1 MYKQLAVV
9 IIVALCS
16 SATQH
21 LYAGEPVAVAYQ
33 YQGKT
38 GVNLGRIVGGP
49 LVVNTFTDQR
59 NETQTA
65 DVQRPGNEPIT
76 LTGLA
81 PHALVQSAMI
91 SAFENS
97 GASLGEPGSPLALD
111 GKLIEMKVQD
121 TETGLEVLIRS
132 ELTLRNQGRNA
143 WQSVVFSRASTDGKD
158 IPSAIALGLDKLIT
172 ELFRDDYFLMELGV
186 L

>member
-1 MYKQLAVV
+1 MYKQLAMV
-9 IIVALCS
+9 IFAVLCS
-16 SATQH
+16 SPAQH
-21 LYAGEPVAVAYQ
+21 SSAGEPVEVTYE

-49 LVVNTFTDQR
+49 LSVNAFTDQR
-59 NETQTA
+59 NEPQTEEI
-65 DVQRPGNEPIT
+65 QRPGKDPIT
-76 LTGLA
+76 LTELA
-81 PHALVQSAMI
+81 PHALVQSAI
-91 SAFENS
+91 VSAFEHS

-121 TETGLEVLIRS
+121 TETGLEVLIRC

-143 WQSVVFSRASTDGKD
+143 WQSVVFGRAVLDGQD
-158 IPSAIALGLDKLIT
+158 VASAIALGLDKLIT

>member
-1 MYKQLAVV
+1 MYKQLAIV
-9 IIVALCS
+9 IIAALCASAIQHS
-16 SATQH
+16 SA
-21 LYAGEPVAVAYQ
+21 GESVVVTYQ

-49 LVVNTFTDQR
+49 LTVNSFADQR
-59 NETQTA
+59 NEPQTEEI
-65 DVQRPGNEPIT
+65 QRPGKDPIT
-76 LTGLA
+76 LTELA
-81 PHALVQSAMI
+81 PHALVQSAI
-91 SAFENS
+91 TSAFESS
-97 GASLGEPGSPLALD
+97 GASLGETGSPLALD

-121 TETGLEVLIRS
+121 TETGLEVLIRC

-143 WQSVVFSRASTDGKD
+143 WQSVVFSRAVLDGQD
-158 IPSAIALGLDKLIT
+158 IASAIALGLDKLIT